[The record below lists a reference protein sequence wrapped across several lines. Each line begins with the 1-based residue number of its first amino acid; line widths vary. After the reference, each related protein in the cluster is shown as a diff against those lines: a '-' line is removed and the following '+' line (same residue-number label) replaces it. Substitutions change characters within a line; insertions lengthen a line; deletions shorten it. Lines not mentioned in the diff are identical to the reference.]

1 MPDALIG
8 FGIVCSLLY
17 RLSMVN
23 WSFFCGFVIGCAVM
37 IASLVYAMN
46 ERFFLYTA
54 HGIDCVERECR
65 WMFNTD
71 LGIGDTLRRHGLV
84 AAE

>member
-1 MPDALIG
+1 MEDALLG
-8 FGIVCSLLY
+8 FGIVYVLLY
-17 RLSMVN
+17 RLSVLN
-23 WSFFCGFVIGCAVM
+23 WSFLCGFVIGCIVM

-46 ERFFLYTA
+46 KRFFLYTA
-54 HGIDCVERECR
+54 YGIDCVERECR

-71 LGIGDTLRRHGLV
+71 LGIGDTLRQHGLV